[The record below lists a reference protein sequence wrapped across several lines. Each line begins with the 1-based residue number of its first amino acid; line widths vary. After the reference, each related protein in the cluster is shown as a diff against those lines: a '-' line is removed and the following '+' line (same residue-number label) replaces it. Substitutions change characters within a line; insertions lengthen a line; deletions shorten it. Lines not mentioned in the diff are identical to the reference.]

1 MRLAPGG
8 QGRKT
13 MLRYILGRLLSAV
26 PILLLVAVFIFSLV
40 HLTPGD
46 PPVLLAGDNARP
58 EQVEQ
63 IRARL
68 HLDQPLPVQFGIWA
82 FEALRLDLGESIYSK
97 QPVTKLI
104 LQRIEPTLV
113 LALVTLL
120 LTVALAVPL
129 GVIAAWRA
137 NSWVDRAIMAF
148 AVLGFSVPVFVIGY
162 LLVFFFAVELRW
174 FPVQG
179 YKPLSGGLL
188 PTLHSVTLPA
198 ISLALVF
205 AALIARV
212 TRAAMLEVL
221 NENYIRTTRAKGLGT
236 FRILVVHALKNSGI
250 PVVTVIGIGFAT
262 LIGGVV
268 VTESVFNIPGIGRLT
283 VDAITRRDYPVVQGV
298 ILFFS
303 VALILVNL
311 IVDLSYPLFDPRVKG

>member
-1 MRLAPGG
+1 
-8 QGRKT
+8 
-13 MLRYILGRLLSAV
+13 MLRYIAGRLLSAV

-46 PPVLLAGDNARP
+46 PAVLLAGDNARP

-82 FEALRLDLGESIYSK
+82 GEALRLDLGESIYSK
-97 QPVTKLI
+97 QPVTRLI
-104 LQRIEPTLV
+104 VQRLEPTLV

-129 GVIAAWRA
+129 GVVAAWRA
-137 NSWVDRAIMAF
+137 NGWVDRAIMAF
-148 AVLGFSVPVFVIGY
+148 AVLGFSVPVFAIGY

-179 YKPLSGGLL
+179 YKPLAGGVLA
-188 PTLHSVTLPA
+188 TLHSVTLPA

-221 NENYIRTTRAKGLGT
+221 NENYIRAARAKGLGT